1 MRKCYKFTLALGRI
15 GVRGKWTIL
24 GGYGQVWK
32 PYVRVN
38 LWQDWGG
45 QVTTMFGIDPV
56 PLLERATLLETA
68 AGLTARLSNR
78 WSLYAQGRYQ
88 FALNGTDGGRR
99 DGVKGDLDV
108 RYNW

>member
-1 MRKCYKFTLALGRI
+1 
-15 GVRGKWTIL
+15 
-24 GGYGQVWK
+24 
-32 PYVRVN
+32 
-38 LWQDWGG
+38 
-45 QVTTMFGIDPV
+45 MFGIDPG